1 MKKIFVLIVIAT
13 SVAAC
18 SDSTKKL
25 IVMSKGEPEVNT
37 DAKTIKTTDGAGHHE
52 KMVVLGGGTFVFKL
66 TTPAGEADVEL
77 KENGLYVINAKNDT
91 IVGSYQRY
99 TDPSKANA
107 VMTQEVLARHIDSLT
122 LLVEGKNVS
131 AVNRNFFLLPNSS
144 TKISD
149 NVKAEVVGPYHQM
162 RSAEKKDG
170 EEPEIYRFYSVKEI
184 RETIAK
190 LQALT
195 VSKAQ

>member
-1 MKKIFVLIVIAT
+1 MRKIFVLTILAASMT
-13 SVAAC
+13 AC
-18 SDSTKKL
+18 SDSTKKM
-25 IVMSKGEPEVNT
+25 IVLSKGEPEVNT
-37 DAKTIKTTDGAGHHE
+37 DAKTIKTKDGAGHHE

-66 TTPAGEADVEL
+66 STPAGEADVEL
-77 KENGLYVINAKNDT
+77 KEKGLYVINAKNDT

-99 TDPSKANA
+99 IEASKANA
-107 VMTQEVLARHIDSLT
+107 VITQEDLARRIDSLS

-131 AVNRNFFLLPNSS
+131 AVNRNFFLPPNSAAR
-144 TKISD
+144 ISG

-170 EEPEIYRFYSVKEI
+170 EEPEIYRFYSTKEI